1 MVFIFQKAAKQAR
14 YDIQFGDCMSELP
27 DLSCIIPK
35 VSVSRAPSPV
45 PSSIPCLLTSSSSST
60 SEDHDKLGAKVLS
73 FCDPSKVSK
82 IPSKNRDQKLNA
94 GSHGKDEDKG
104 NGKLSYAIDA
114 EVIDIGYKKVVS
126 DEEKQPINSLH
137 ANLPN
142 PHEPIV
148 IFNTD
153 DPSQEITKESKTEN
167 QHIDNSPSSI
177 ASRSVKFPNI
187 DVNSLNTKVNLSY
200 SSEESTLKDECSPS
214 MKHKSPSHRLIK
226 LSPILCSKLKAYKMD
241 KESDKGS
248 SVADSVKELRELG
261 CNRAALHDLSPQ
273 KVQLHKKQRYMTRDI
288 ELVLKYE
295 VILIPSVLSLY
306 FCS

>member
-14 YDIQFGDCMSELP
+14 YDIQFGDCMSGLP

-45 PSSIPCLLTSSSSST
+45 PSSSPCLLTSSSSST
-60 SEDHDKLGAKVLS
+60 SEDHDNLGAKVLS
-73 FCDPSKVSK
+73 SCDPWKVLEM
-82 IPSKNRDQKLNA
+82 PSNRDMKLNA
-94 GSHGKDEDKG
+94 GSHGKGEDKG
-104 NGKLSYAIDA
+104 NGKLCYANDA
-114 EVIDIGYKKVVS
+114 EVIDIGYKKVES
-126 DEEKQPINSLH
+126 DEEKQAIDSLP

-153 DPSQEITKESKTEN
+153 DPSQEISKESKTEN

-177 ASRSVKFPNI
+177 ASQSVKFPNI

-306 FCS
+306 LCS

>member
-1 MVFIFQKAAKQAR
+1 MFFIFQKAAKQAR
-14 YDIQFGDCMSELP
+14 YDIQFRDCMSELP
-27 DLSCIIPK
+27 DLSCNIPK

-45 PSSIPCLLTSSSSST
+45 PSSSPCLLTSSSSSN
-60 SEDHDKLGAKVLS
+60 SEDRDNLDAKILS
-73 FCDPSKVSK
+73 FCDPSKVSEM
-82 IPSKNRDQKLNA
+82 PSKNRDKKLNA

-114 EVIDIGYKKVVS
+114 EVIDIGYKKVES
-126 DEEKQPINSLH
+126 DEEKQAIDSLP

-142 PHEPIV
+142 PHEP

-153 DPSQEITKESKTEN
+153 DPSQEISKESKTEN

-177 ASRSVKFPNI
+177 ASQSVRFPNI

-200 SSEESTLKDECSPS
+200 SSEESTLKDQCSPS

-226 LSPILCSKLKAYKMD
+226 LSPILCSKLKVYKMD

-273 KVQLHKKQRYMTRDI
+273 KVQLHKKQRYLTRDI

>member
-1 MVFIFQKAAKQAR
+1 VVFIFQKAAKQAR
-14 YDIQFGDCMSELP
+14 YDIQFGDCMSGLP

-35 VSVSRAPSPV
+35 VSVSCAPSPV

-60 SEDHDKLGAKVLS
+60 SEDRDNLDAKVLS
-73 FCDPSKVSK
+73 FCDPSKVSE
-82 IPSKNRDQKLNA
+82 IPSKNRDKKLNA

-104 NGKLSYAIDA
+104 NGKLSCAIDA
-114 EVIDIGYKKVVS
+114 EVIDIGYKKEES
-126 DEEKQPINSLH
+126 DAEKQAIDSLPAH
-137 ANLPN
+137 LPN
-142 PHEPIV
+142 PHEP

-153 DPSQEITKESKTEN
+153 DPSQEISKESKTEN

-177 ASRSVKFPNI
+177 ASQSVRFPNI

-273 KVQLHKKQRYMTRDI
+273 KVQLHKKQRYLTRDI

-295 VILIPSVLSLY
+295 VIMIPSVLSLY